1 MAQNDLAAPLRIVLQ
16 ALDRAG
22 IRFLIGGSL
31 ASSVHG
37 ILRATADVDIVADM
51 HPGHAAAF
59 SNALGSDFYAD
70 PDMISSALRAGRSFN
85 VIHYASTSK
94 FDIFPL
100 PNDAFQRS
108 QFERRKIE
116 EIDLPGGEMLHLPL
130 SSAEDTLLMKLA
142 WYRAGGEV
150 SERQWNDVR
159 GIIAVQGD
167 RLDRQYL
174 AHWAAY
180 LKVADLLEQALELHS

>member
-1 MAQNDLAAPLRIVLQ
+1 MRAAL
-16 ALDRAG
+16 
-22 IRFLIGGSL
+22 
-31 ASSVHG
+31 
-37 ILRATADVDIVADM
+37 T
-51 HPGHAAAF
+51 
-59 SNALGSDFYAD
+59 
-70 PDMISSALRAGRSFN
+70 AGRSFN
-85 VIHYASTSK
+85 VIHLTTSYK

-100 PNDAFQRS
+100 TSDAFHQV
-108 QFERRKIE
+108 QFARRVMRDI
-116 EIDLPGGEMLHLPL
+116 ILGGETFQLPL

-167 RLDRQYL
+167 RLDRRYL

-180 LKVADLLEQALELHS
+180 LKVADLLQQALELHS